1 MERSTIKLEVS
12 LINKIKEIQA
22 LNGYKSVNETVKHIL
37 PQGTVTPE
45 TVTYEHPAFTL
56 DDKETY
62 KNVSWDELKKAEI
75 GKTWINNEEATII
88 YKDEIGALIR
98 FVDAFGEVYLNY
110 FHFL

>member
-37 PQGTVTPE
+37 PKGTVTPE
-45 TVTYEHPAFTL
+45 TVTYEQPAFTL
-56 DDKETY
+56 NDKDTI
-62 KNVSWDELKKAEI
+62 KNVSWNELKKAEA
-75 GKTWINNEEATII
+75 GKTWSNCEEATII

-98 FVDAFGEVYLNY
+98 FIDEYNEVYLNY

>member
-37 PQGTVTPE
+37 PQGTVTP
-45 TVTYEHPAFTL
+45 
-56 DDKETY
+56 ETY

>member
-1 MERSTIKLEVS
+1 MERSTIKLEVN
-12 LINKIKEIQA
+12 LINKIKEIQEI
-22 LNGYKSVNETVKHIL
+22 NGYKSVNETVKHIL

-75 GKTWINNEEATII
+75 GKTWINNEKATVI
-88 YKDEIGALIR
+88 YKDEFGALIR
-98 FVDAFGEVYLNY
+98 FIDSYNDAYLNY

>member
-45 TVTYEHPAFTL
+45 TVTYEQPAFTL
-56 DDKETY
+56 NDGDIY
-62 KNVSWDELKKAEI
+62 KNISWSELKKAEI
-75 GKTWINNEEATII
+75 GKTWINNEEATVI

>member
-1 MERSTIKLEVS
+1 MEISTIKLEVS

-45 TVTYEHPAFTL
+45 TVTYEQPAFTL
-56 DDKETY
+56 NDKETY
-62 KNVSWDELKKAEI
+62 
-75 GKTWINNEEATII
+75 II
-88 YKDEIGALIR
+88 
-98 FVDAFGEVYLNY
+98 VDKVGDVYLHY

>member
-37 PQGTVTPE
+37 PKGTVTPE
-45 TVTYEHPAFTL
+45 TVTYEQPAFTL
-56 DDKETY
+56 KSGDIY
-62 KNVSWDELKKAEI
+62 KNISWSELKKAEI
-75 GKTWINNEEATII
+75 GKTWINNEKATVI

>member
-22 LNGYKSVNETVKHIL
+22 LNGYKSENETEKHTL

-45 TVTYEHPAFTL
+45 TVTYEQPAFTL
-56 DDKETY
+56 KSGDIY
-62 KNVSWDELKKAEI
+62 KNISWSELKKAEV
-75 GKTWINNEEATII
+75 GTQWSNSETATVI
-88 YKDEIGALIR
+88 YKDEFGALIR
-98 FVDAFGEVYLNY
+98 FIDSYKDAYLNY